1 MYQSY
6 ARVIRVVVGVVAQ
19 MPGNGVDERSRVVAT
34 SRMHYQSG
42 WFVNNEQFAVF
53 IDNIERDVF
62 RLNLVLIAGTV
73 EQECDDVAWFYA
85 IIALDGLT
93 VDVDE
98 SSACCQ
104 LDAVSRCV
112 WQMVLQKFVN
122 AQQLLP
128 AVGHDPEVF
137 V

>member
-1 MYQSY
+1 
-6 ARVIRVVVGVVAQ
+6 
-19 MPGNGVDERSRVVAT
+19 
-34 SRMHYQSG
+34 MHYQSG

-53 IDNIERDVF
+53 IDNIEPNVF
-62 RLNLVLIAGTV
+62 RFNLVLIAGTV
-73 EQECDDVAWFYA
+73 EQECDDVARFHA

-98 SSACCQ
+98 SGTCRQ
-104 LDAVSRCV
+104 LDAVSRRV
-112 WQMVLQKFVN
+112 GQMVLQKFVN